1 MEVNDE
7 FEIMDMEDDEFEF
20 TLSEIMEMENLF
32 KEMCDKFI
40 SQSFCQE
47 LATKFSH
54 SVYRSEKFPVKWEQV
69 RSWFRDKQSTLAV
82 KATPSFSPDKTLAS
96 PRALPVK
103 RRVSTISISE
113 AAVEL
118 PNLMFE
124 ARSAKDYAW
133 FDVAY
138 FLNFRVLNSGELM
151 VRVRFAGFDREE
163 DEWVSADR
171 AIRERSIPLV
181 PTECDS
187 VNVGDQVLC
196 YRVNEYHALYVDAH
210 VTGIEKRSHDES
222 CCTCVFN
229 VRYEYDNVE
238 EKVGCNNLC
247 RRPTQSSSKEI
258 KASGFSI
265 LS

>member
-20 TLSEIMEMENLF
+20 TLSEIIEMENLF
-32 KEMCDKFI
+32 KDMREKFI

-54 SVYRSEKFPVKWEQV
+54 SVYRSEKFPVKWQQV
-69 RSWFRDKQSTLAV
+69 RSWFQDKQSTLTA
-82 KATPSFSPDKTLAS
+82 KAIPSFSPEETLAS

-103 RRVSTISISE
+103 RRESTISISE
-113 AAVEL
+113 AAAEL
-118 PNLMFE
+118 PNLMYE

-151 VRVRFAGFDREE
+151 VRVRFAGFDRQE
-163 DEWVSADR
+163 DEWVSADKS
-171 AIRERSIPLV
+171 IRERSIPLD
-181 PTECDS
+181 PTECNY

-196 YRVNEYHALYVDAH
+196 YRVNEYLALYVDAL
-210 VTGIEKRSHDES
+210 VTGIERRSHDES
-222 CCTCVFN
+222 GCTCVFN
-229 VRYEYDNVE
+229 VRYDYDNVE
-238 EKVGCNNLC
+238 DKVGCNNLC
-247 RRPTQSSSKEI
+247 RRPTQSL
-258 KASGFSI
+258 SGFSM